1 LGDLKAELCS
11 ADANVGTN
19 TDAGIA
25 VGTTAAVL
33 HRRSVQRRHGIARK
47 KWASAENKGILWN
60 GISIDLSGHAN

>member
-19 TDAGIA
+19 ADAATGIDA
-25 VGTTAAVL
+25 GTTAAVL

-47 KWASAENKGILWN
+47 KWASAENKGI
-60 GISIDLSGHAN
+60 